1 MVSFNFLKKLTM
13 LLLVFS
19 MEIRV
24 KANGIFKVNIL
35 LKKEQT
41 LKFYLAQYV
50 KARPAHLIAKL

>member
-1 MVSFNFLKKLTM
+1 MVSFNSLKKLTM

-41 LKFYLAQYV
+41 LKLYLAQYV
-50 KARPAHLIAKL
+50 KARPVHLIAKL